1 MILLNVC
8 RGDSTENMNGHIP
21 FIFLNALKRDRTFD
35 LTINSRML

>member
-8 RGDSTENMNGHIP
+8 ARVFTENMNERGS